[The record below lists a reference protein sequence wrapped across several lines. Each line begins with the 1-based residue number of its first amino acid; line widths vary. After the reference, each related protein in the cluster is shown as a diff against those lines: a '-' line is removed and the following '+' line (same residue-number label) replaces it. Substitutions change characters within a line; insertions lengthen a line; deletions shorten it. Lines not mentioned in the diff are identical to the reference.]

1 MKLFVIN
8 PGSTST
14 KVAFFEDDR
23 EIWSETQR
31 YDADVI
37 AKFDS
42 VGAQEDF
49 RFSEI
54 GKILKEKGVS
64 SFDAAV
70 GRGGLL
76 HPIPGGVYEIN
87 ENMIN
92 ELLESKYG
100 SHASNLGAPL
110 AARFAKSMEKAVP
123 SFIVDPVVVD
133 ELADEA
139 RISGLPEIERRSIF
153 HALNQKAVARR
164 AAEQMGKPVSECR
177 FIVAHMGGGVSVGAH
192 EFGRVID
199 VSNGLDGEGPMS
211 PERSGA
217 LPAGKLVSLCFSGK
231 YTKKEIEKMLVGQG
245 GLVAH
250 LGTNDLREVEKRIE
264 GGDKKAELVFN
275 ALCLQ
280 VAKEIGSC
288 AAVLFGKVDKILLTG
303 GLAYSKKLTKKIS
316 EMVSF
321 IAPVEIF
328 PGEDEMK
335 ALAEATLRVFRG
347 EEKALKYE
355 PR

>member
-1 MKLFVIN
+1 MKLFIIN

-14 KVAFFEDDR
+14 KVALYEDDK

-31 YDADVI
+31 YDTDVI
-37 AKFDS
+37 SKFES
-42 VGAQEDF
+42 IGSQEEF
-49 RFSEI
+49 RFDAI
-54 GKILKEKGVS
+54 NRILDEKGVS
-64 SFDAAV
+64 PEDFDAVV

-76 HPIPGGVYEIN
+76 SPIKGGTYEIN
-87 ENMIN
+87 EKMIE
-92 ELLESKYG
+92 ELLASQHG

-110 AARFAKSMEKAVP
+110 AARFAAAGGGKAK

-133 ELADEA
+133 ELVEEA
-139 RISGLPEIERRSIF
+139 RISGLPEINRRSIF

-164 AAEQMGKPVSECR
+164 AAVKMGKPVQNCN

-192 EFGRVID
+192 ENGRVID

-231 YTKKEIEKMLVGQG
+231 HTQKEIEKKLVGNG

-250 LGTNDLREVEKRIE
+250 LGTNDLREVEKRIAN
-264 GGDKKAELVFN
+264 GDSHAELMFN
-275 ALCLQ
+275 ALCFQ
-280 VAKEIGSC
+280 ISKEIGSC
-288 AAVLFGKVDKILLTG
+288 AAVLKGRVDSILLTG
-303 GLAYSKKLTKKIS
+303 GLAYSVKLCEEITS
-316 EMVSF
+316 RVSF

-328 PGEDEMK
+328 PGEDEMQ
-335 ALAEATLRVFRG
+335 ALAEGALRV
-347 EEKALKYE
+347 LKGKESAQIYS
-355 PR
+355 

>member
-1 MKLFVIN
+1 MKLFIIN

-14 KVAFFEDDR
+14 KVALYDDDK

-31 YDADVI
+31 YDTDVI
-37 AKFDS
+37 SKFKS
-42 VGAQEDF
+42 IGSQEEF
-49 RFSEI
+49 RFNEI
-54 GKILKEKGVS
+54 NKILKEKAVS
-64 SFDAAV
+64 PQEFDAIV

-76 HPIPGGVYEIN
+76 RPIKGGTYEIN
-87 ENMIN
+87 KKMIE
-92 ELLESKYG
+92 ELLSSQYG

-110 AARFAKSMEKAVP
+110 ASRFAEAGGGSARA
-123 SFIVDPVVVD
+123 FIVDPVVVD

-164 AAEQMGKPVSECR
+164 AAAKMGKTVQDCN

-192 EFGRVID
+192 ENGRVID

-217 LPAGKLVSLCFSGK
+217 LPAGKLLSLCFSGK
-231 YTKKEIEKMLVGQG
+231 YTRQEIESKLVGNG

-250 LGTNDLREVEKRIE
+250 LGTNDLREVETRIKN
-264 GGDKKAELVFN
+264 GDTNAELIFN
-275 ALCLQ
+275 ALCFQ

-288 AAVLFGKVDKILLTG
+288 AAVLKGKVDKILLTG
-303 GLAYSKKLTKKIS
+303 GLAYSVKLCGEITNRVK
-316 EMVSF
+316 F
-321 IAPVEIF
+321 IAPIEVF
-328 PGEDEMK
+328 PGEDEMQ
-335 ALAEATLRVFRG
+335 ALAEGALRVLND
-347 EEKALKYE
+347 KE
-355 PR
+355 PAQIYN